1 MGAGKTC
8 IGRKLAERLDLPFMD
23 ADTQIAEAAGCSI
36 SEIFERHGE
45 AAFRDGERR
54 IIPRLLGEPV
64 HVLAIGGGAF
74 MDPETRALILEKA
87 LSVWLRADIELLLSR
102 VLRRNTRPLLGTG
115 DPREIL
121 EKLMEER
128 YPVYAE
134 ANVIVDSL
142 NAPPEV
148 TVEKTYE
155 VLAAYIKDNQQE
167 SRKAS

>member
-1 MGAGKTC
+1 
-8 IGRKLAERLDLPFMD
+8 
-23 ADTQIAEAAGCSI
+23 
-36 SEIFERHGE
+36 
-45 AAFRDGERR
+45 
-54 IIPRLLGEPV
+54 
-64 HVLAIGGGAF
+64 
-74 MDPETRALILEKA
+74 
-87 LSVWLRADIELLLSR
+87 

-155 VLAAYIKDNQQE
+155 VLAAYIKDNPQE